1 MKRKYL
7 FLIAIAAAAIL
18 VVAGILIIRRK
29 SRLKPKVQAQR
40 YLHQHLP
47 SSEWEP
53 TAKFTDASRTL
64 REGETLA
71 SIARLRYGHQNYA
84 GVIKLY
90 NHIENVEA
98 VPVGTNLR
106 VPDISITLTEEGFT
120 KVAAPEMEMIL
131 CSRAKYDKV
140 VGQLWALRS
149 EAPLDQRVVVIPP
162 KIKQELLEAADDLQ
176 QATESL
182 KTNKPETTRPPAKM
196 IGQLESVMHGMRQLA
211 EGAIDDN
218 GYDIDIVQ
226 QRYGL
231 ALTYGIIWAREG
243 FN

>member
-1 MKRKYL
+1 MKRKPL
-7 FLIAIAAAAIL
+7 FLIAATAAVIL
-18 VVAGILIIRRK
+18 VVAGILMIKRR
-29 SRLKPKVQAQR
+29 SRFTPKVQTQR

-47 SSEWEP
+47 SSEWEVSTRLTSVP
-53 TAKFTDASRTL
+53 HTL

-71 SIARLRYGHQNYA
+71 RIAKLRYGHQNYSD
-84 GVIKLY
+84 VIKLY
-90 NHIENVEA
+90 NHVENVET
-98 VPVGTNLR
+98 VPVGTTLR
-106 VPDISITLTEEGFT
+106 VPDISTILTEEGFT

-149 EAPLDQRVVVIPP
+149 EAPMKERMVAISP
-162 KIKQELLEAADDLQ
+162 KIKQELLEASDDLQ

-182 KTNKPETTRPPAKM
+182 KINKPGTTRPPAKM
-196 IGQLESVMHGMRQLA
+196 IGQLESAMNVMKQLA
-211 EGAIDDN
+211 EGSIDDN
-218 GYDIDIVQ
+218 GYDIDMVQ